1 MHIMGEDICILIDA
15 SQAEPPSIFS
25 FVMMQQVATPD
36 SHLLLLLEIIFIIE
50 NDIWYIIDL

>member
-15 SQAEPPSIFS
+15 SQAELPSIFS

-50 NDIWYIIDL
+50 NDI